1 MKIRVAKAALMC
13 YNYFYHKELEHY
25 MNITDF
31 KSHGQLSFSMN
42 YSRPL
47 EIFPAE
53 RAIIMLLEKMD
64 FRWFDAELEKQVS
77 GRPRAVDH
85 YTMMV
90 IILYGR
96 TQGKYSCR
104 ELAALC
110 KRDLFLLSVLDG
122 AAAPSYV
129 TINRFLK
136 AHPDAIEL
144 VFINSNNN
152 LEALGE
158 LGKETI
164 FQDGTKME
172 SRAGRYTFS
181 WKSSTEKHLENLL
194 VKGAA
199 LVEEISLHYG
209 WGILVDEFDDIPHK
223 LRIVRAKIESSGEDY
238 VIVRSGKGCRFTPAQ
253 RYYREVN
260 RLLDKHGGYVYNL
273 RRIGDGRNSMSKT
286 DPDATFMRM
295 KDDHMRNGQLKPA
308 YNIQVM
314 VDGNYIVGCHSSSDR
329 TDYNTMVPALDKVN
343 SSYAWKYS
351 GYCADSGYDNL
362 HNHVQLEQMG
372 IKDYIKPQTYEQ
384 SKKSKVRKDIGRREN
399 MKYNAEGDYYV
410 CKAGRKLVATGT
422 RTSNS
427 QYGFVSVL
435 TRYACKRGCVS
446 CPLRKA
452 CMKRSKQKYKSIE
465 VSAELAKYRKK
476 ALENITTEFGISA
489 RMNRS
494 IQAEGVFAQIK
505 ANLYF
510 RRFMCFGSERTKT
523 EWILMC
529 LAMNAIRLGHRMTND
544 LTGTPFWYEASAEA
558 S

>member
-13 YNYFYHKELEHY
+13 YNYFYQKELEHY

-31 KSHGQLSFSMN
+31 KYHSQLSFSMN
-42 YSRPL
+42 CSRPL
-47 EIFPAE
+47 ELFPTE

-64 FRWFDAELEKQVS
+64 FRWFEVESEKKVS
-77 GRPRAVDH
+77 GRPRVVDY

-90 IILYGR
+90 IVLYGK

-104 ELAALC
+104 EIAALC
-110 KRDLFLLSVLDG
+110 RRDMFLMAVLDG
-122 AAAPSYV
+122 APPPSYV
-129 TINRFLK
+129 TINRFVK
-136 AHPDAIEL
+136 EHPGAIDK

-158 LGKETI
+158 LGKEII

-181 WKSSTEKHLENLL
+181 WKSSTKKHLVNLL
-194 VKGAA
+194 LKGAA

-209 WGILVDEFDDIPHK
+209 WGIVADEFDDIPHK
-223 LRIVRAKIESSGEDY
+223 LKIVRAKIESSGEDY

-260 RLLDKHGGYVYNL
+260 KLLDKHADYVDIL
-273 RRIGDGRNSMSKT
+273 QRIGDGRNSMSKT

-329 TDYNTMVPALDKVN
+329 TDYNTMVPALEKVN

-351 GYCADSGYDNL
+351 GYCADSGYDSL

-384 SKKSKVRKDIGRREN
+384 SKKAKVKKDIGRREN
-399 MKYNAEGDYYV
+399 MEYNAEGDYYV

-422 RTSNS
+422 RKSKN
-427 QYGFVSVL
+427 QYGFVSIL
-435 TRYACKRGCVS
+435 TKYACKRGCVS

-452 CMKRSKQKYKSIE
+452 CMKRSKKKYKSFE
-465 VSAELAKYRKK
+465 VSAELAEYRKK
-476 ALENITTEFGISA
+476 ALENISTEFGISA
-489 RMNRS
+489 RVNRS

-505 ANLYF
+505 ANLSF

-523 EWILMC
+523 EWTLMC

-544 LTGTPFWYEASAEA
+544 LTGVPFWYEASVEA